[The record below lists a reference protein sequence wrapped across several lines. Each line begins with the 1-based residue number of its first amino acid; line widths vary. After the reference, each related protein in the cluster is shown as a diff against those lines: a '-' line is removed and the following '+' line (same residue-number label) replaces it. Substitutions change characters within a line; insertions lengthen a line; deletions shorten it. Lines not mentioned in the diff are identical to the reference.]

1 LTTSP
6 EELRGQLRG
15 LLAFPVTPFGDD
27 RELDLARF
35 REHLRYMIGAT
46 PHGLFVC
53 GGTGEFY
60 SLNVEEYRTL
70 VRAAVEEAEGRLPVV
85 AGVGYGAR
93 LAIDFA
99 RIAEDEGADGLLVM
113 PPYLIKAEQ
122 EGLVQHYRAIASS
135 TRLGLILYQR
145 GNAIFTPQTASRLAE
160 ISNIMGLKDG
170 HGDVENLTRIS
181 SAIGDRLLMM
191 NGMPTA
197 ELSAK
202 AFAGAG
208 VYSYSSAIFNFAP
221 EISWSFYKALTS
233 EDSVQHDAL
242 LGGFFE
248 PFAGLRDQKEGY
260 NVSLIKAGMDAMGK
274 AAGPVRSPLI
284 EPSPAHKAELR
295 SIIDRGMTLA
305 QRESVGTEG
314 ETR

>member
-1 LTTSP
+1 MAASP
-6 EELRGQLRG
+6 EELREQLRG
-15 LLAFPVTPFGDD
+15 LLAFPVTPFTGSG
-27 RELDLARF
+27 ELDLRQF
-35 REHLRYMIGAT
+35 VEHLRYLTGAD

-60 SLNVEEYRTL
+60 SLNLEEYRTL
-70 VRAAVEEAEGRLPVV
+70 VREAVGEAEGRLPVV
-85 AGVGYGAR
+85 AGVGYGTR
-93 LAIDFA
+93 LAMDFA
-99 RIAEDEGADGLLVM
+99 RIAEEEGADGLLVM

-122 EGLVQHYRAIASS
+122 EGLLQHYLTIASS

-145 GNAIFTPQTASRLAE
+145 GNAIFTPHTASCLAKVP
-160 ISNIMGLKDG
+160 NIVGFKDG

-221 EISWSFYKALTS
+221 EISWSFYRALIS
-233 EDSVQHDAL
+233 GDDVQHDKL
-242 LGGFFE
+242 IEGFFE
-248 PFAGLRDQKEGY
+248 PFARLRDKKEGY
-260 NVSLIKAGMDAMGK
+260 NVSLIKAGMNLMGR
-274 AAGPVRSPLI
+274 AAGLVRPPLI
-284 EPSPAHKAELR
+284 DASPAHKAELR
-295 SIIDRGMTLA
+295 SIIDRGMSLA
-305 QRESVGTEG
+305 QRSGVRTEK
-314 ETR
+314 EAR